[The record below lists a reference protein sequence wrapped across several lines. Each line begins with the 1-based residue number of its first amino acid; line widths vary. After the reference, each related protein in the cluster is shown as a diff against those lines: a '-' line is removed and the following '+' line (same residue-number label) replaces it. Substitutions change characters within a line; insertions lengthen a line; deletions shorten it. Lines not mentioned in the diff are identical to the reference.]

1 MLSCKQGFGSFGSLW
16 AELIRLKNELGL
28 ERAMPTKKMR
38 FRKTDALYMTSEWRA
53 VIEMKRKYAKQ
64 CEKKKKKKRIKER
77 IEKKMEKCGYEI

>member
-1 MLSCKQGFGSFGSLW
+1 
-16 AELIRLKNELGL
+16 
-28 ERAMPTKKMR
+28 MPTKKMR

-64 CEKKKKKKRIKER
+64 YEKKKKRIKER

>member
-1 MLSCKQGFGSFGSLW
+1 
-16 AELIRLKNELGL
+16 
-28 ERAMPTKKMR
+28 MPTKKMR

-64 CEKKKKKKRIKER
+64 YEKRMKER